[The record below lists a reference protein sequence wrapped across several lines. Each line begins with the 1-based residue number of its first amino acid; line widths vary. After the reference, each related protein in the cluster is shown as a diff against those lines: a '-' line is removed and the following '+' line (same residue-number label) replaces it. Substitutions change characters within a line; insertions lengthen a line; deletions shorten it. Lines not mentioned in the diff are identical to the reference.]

1 MGIPVVSGASIG
13 CTMGLGSGT
22 LNATSQ
28 VTIRFNGAT
37 VATKNDVGA
46 QNVGSC
52 GMCTSMGNPTV
63 ASATVAALGVLT
75 PQPCIPVAGGTWQA
89 SGTTKVGGAFPITNE
104 STLTCS
110 YGGSIF
116 ITNPGQTK
124 VQF

>member
-28 VTIRFNGAT
+28 VTILFNGGT

-46 QNVGSC
+46 QNLGPC

-63 ASATVAALGVLT
+63 ASATAAALGVLT
-75 PQPCIPVAGGTWQA
+75 PQPCTPMAGGPWQA
-89 SGTTKVGGAFPITNE
+89 SGKTKVGGDFPITNE

-116 ITNPGQTK
+116 ITNTGQTK
-124 VQF
+124 VQL

>member
-13 CTMGLGSGT
+13 CTMGLGSGK

-28 VTIRFNGAT
+28 MTIQFSGAT
-37 VATKNDVGA
+37 VATRDDTGP

-63 ASATVAALGVLT
+63 ASATAAALGVLT
-75 PQPCIPVAGGTWQA
+75 PQPCTPMAGGPWQVA
-89 SGTTKVGGAFPITNE
+89 GTTKVAGAFPLTNA
-104 STLTCS
+104 STLVCS

-116 ITNPGQTK
+116 ISNPGQTK
-124 VQF
+124 VQL

>member
-28 VTIRFNGAT
+28 VKIQFNGAT
-37 VATKNDVGA
+37 VATKDDVGA
-46 QNVGSC
+46 QNLGPC
-52 GMCTSMGNPTV
+52 GMCTSMGNPAV
-63 ASATVAALGVLT
+63 SSATAAALGVLT
-75 PQPCIPVAGGTWQA
+75 PQPCTPMAGGPWQA
-89 SGTTKVGGAFPITNE
+89 SGTTKVAGAFPITNE
-104 STLTCS
+104 STLICS

-116 ITNPGQTK
+116 ITNSGQTK